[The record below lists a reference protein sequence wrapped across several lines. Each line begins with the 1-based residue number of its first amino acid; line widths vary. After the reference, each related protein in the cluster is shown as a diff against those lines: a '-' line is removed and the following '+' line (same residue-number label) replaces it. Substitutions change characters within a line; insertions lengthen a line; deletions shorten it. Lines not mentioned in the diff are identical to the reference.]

1 MERVWRSCKDVLKT
15 FKDSR
20 TTAEDNKDDL
30 EEECDA
36 AAHETE
42 VYLKNLTRLGLITA
56 IDELG
61 AWQEAGDGDPGSW
74 KGV

>member
-1 MERVWRSCKDVLKT
+1 MKET

-20 TTAEDNKDDL
+20 TAAEDNKDDL

-42 VYLKNLTRLGLITA
+42 VYLKNLT

-61 AWQEAGDGDPGSW
+61 AWQEAGDGEPGSW
-74 KGV
+74 NGV